1 MVSEAKRFARAK
13 VSGGRMGGMTPIRP
27 NSHCREHTRRWRDHC
42 VDKNLE
48 DSWLE
53 ALNNLGTFKLINI
66 CEGHYGSRRTSD
78 RPHIIL
84 RLKERYIPLLLT
96 EFDCAASQ
104 MQEELMKLWGEEAT
118 RVEARFEIKMN
129 ASRSRQEIQRD
140 FCLRI
145 ESCPPRTEQVMD
157 EATGTWFTSTIR
169 RIQAWDAFFGKLIAG
184 GSESCDNV

>member
-1 MVSEAKRFARAK
+1 
-13 VSGGRMGGMTPIRP
+13 MGGLTPIRP
-27 NSHCREHTRRWRDHC
+27 NMSCREHARQWSDQC
-42 VDKNLE
+42 VDENLE

-53 ALNNLGTFKLINI
+53 ALNNLATFKLINI
-66 CEGHYGSRRTSD
+66 CEGHHGSTSD

-84 RLKERYIPLLLT
+84 RLKEQYISLLLA

-104 MQEELMKLWGEEAT
+104 MQQELMKLWGDETT

-129 ASRSRQEIQRD
+129 ASRSRQEIKRD

-145 ESCPPRTEQVMD
+145 ESRRPRTEQSMD
-157 EATGTWFTSTIR
+157 EATGEWFTSTVR
-169 RIQAWDAFFGKLIAG
+169 GIQAWDAFFGKLIAG